1 MEEER
6 KPLIALGI
14 EGSANKVH
22 QLCDSDAQCGVGI
35 IRSDGPHC
43 DILANIRKT
52 FIPPAGSGFLPRETA
67 WHHQQ
72 HVISLVRHALTTAK
86 MEPKDIDI
94 ICFTKGRDSV
104 VGQSQD
110 REWEDH

>member
-14 EGSANKVH
+14 EGSANKVC
-22 QLCDSDAQCGVGI
+22 QLWLTETQCGVGI
-35 IRSDGPHC
+35 IRSDGLHC

-52 FIPPAGSGFLPRETA
+52 YVPPAGSGFLPRETA

-72 HVISLVRHALTTAK
+72 YVILLVRHALNTAK

-94 ICFTKGRDSV
+94 ICFTKGRNSV
-104 VGQSQD
+104 VCSFQD
-110 REWEDH
+110 LEWGDH